1 MEVDCKNLALEFS
14 NRYLNLLDQKR
25 TIDLDIKELKQEYDE
40 QGLATKVVVKAIN
53 SLKKE
58 KKETISQQDE
68 LAMFKEWLSE
78 NKEVDDKI
86 CALATKKNLN

>member
-14 NRYLNLLDQKR
+14 NRYLNLLDQKK

-40 QGLATKVVVKAIN
+40 QGLATKVVIKAIN

-78 NKEVDDKI
+78 NKELDDKI
-86 CALATKKNLN
+86 CALATKKN

>member
-1 MEVDCKNLALEFS
+1 MEVDCKDLALEFS
-14 NRYLNLLDQKR
+14 NRYLNLLEQKR
-25 TIDLDIKELKQEYDE
+25 TIDLDIKALKQEYDE
-40 QGLATKVVVKAIN
+40 QGLATKVVIKAIN

-68 LAMFKEWLSE
+68 LAMFKEWLSA

-86 CALATKKNLN
+86 CTLATKK

>member
-1 MEVDCKNLALEFS
+1 MEVDCKDLALEFS
-14 NRYLNLLDQKR
+14 NRYLNLLEQKR
-25 TIDLDIKELKQEYDE
+25 ALDLDIKALKQEYDE

-58 KKETISQQDE
+58 KKETISQQDD

-86 CALATKKNLN
+86 CALATKKQ

>member
-68 LAMFKEWLSE
+68 IAMFKEWLSE

-86 CALATKKNLN
+86 CALATKKN

>member
-1 MEVDCKNLALEFS
+1 MEVDCKDLALEFS
-14 NRYLNLLDQKR
+14 NRYLNLLEQKR
-25 TIDLDIKELKQEYDE
+25 ALDLDIKALKQEYDE
-40 QGLATKVVVKAIN
+40 QGLATKVVIKAIN

-68 LAMFKEWLSE
+68 LAMFKEWLSA

-86 CALATKKNLN
+86 CSLAAKK

>member
-58 KKETISQQDE
+58 KKVLIIP
-68 LAMFKEWLSE
+68 LAGTFLLAGKKAMLRRPFKKQRNLE
-78 NKEVDDKI
+78 
-86 CALATKKNLN
+86 KKAKK

>member
-1 MEVDCKNLALEFS
+1 MEVDCKDLALEFS
-14 NRYLNLLDQKR
+14 NRYLNLLEQKR
-25 TIDLDIKELKQEYDE
+25 TLDLDIKALKQEYDE
-40 QGLATKVVVKAIN
+40 QGLATKVVIKAIN

-68 LAMFKEWLSE
+68 LAMFKEWLSA

-86 CALATKKNLN
+86 CSLAAKK

>member
-86 CALATKKNLN
+86 CALATKKN

>member
-1 MEVDCKNLALEFS
+1 MEVDCKDLALEFS
-14 NRYLNLLDQKR
+14 NRYLNLLEQKR
-25 TIDLDIKELKQEYDE
+25 ALDLDIKALKQEYDE
-40 QGLATKVVVKAIN
+40 QGLATKVVIKAIN

-68 LAMFKEWLSE
+68 LAMFKEWLSS

-86 CALATKKNLN
+86 CTLATKK

>member
-1 MEVDCKNLALEFS
+1 MEVDCKDLALEFS
-14 NRYLNLLDQKR
+14 NRYLNLLEQKR
-25 TIDLDIKELKQEYDE
+25 ALDLDIKALKQEYDE
-40 QGLATKVVVKAIN
+40 QGLATKVVIKAIN

-68 LAMFKEWLSE
+68 LAMFKEWLSA

-86 CALATKKNLN
+86 CTLATKK

>member
-68 LAMFKEWLSE
+68 LAMFKEWLSA

-86 CALATKKNLN
+86 CSLATKK

>member
-14 NRYLNLLDQKR
+14 NRYLNLLDQKK

-40 QGLATKVVVKAIN
+40 QGLATKVVIKAIN

-86 CALATKKNLN
+86 CALATKKN

>member
-1 MEVDCKNLALEFS
+1 MEVDCKDLALEFS
-14 NRYLNLLDQKR
+14 NRYLNLLEQKR
-25 TIDLDIKELKQEYDE
+25 TIDLDIKALKQEYDE
-40 QGLATKVVVKAIN
+40 QGLATKVVIKAIN

-68 LAMFKEWLSE
+68 LAMFKEWLSA

-86 CALATKKNLN
+86 CSLAAKK

>member
-53 SLKKE
+53 SLKIE

-86 CALATKKNLN
+86 CALATKKN

>member
-1 MEVDCKNLALEFS
+1 MAVDCKNLALEFS

-86 CALATKKNLN
+86 CALATKKN

>member
-1 MEVDCKNLALEFS
+1 MEVDCKDLALEFS
-14 NRYLNLLDQKR
+14 NRYLNLLEQKR
-25 TIDLDIKELKQEYDE
+25 ALDLDIKALKQEYDE
-40 QGLATKVVVKAIN
+40 QGLATKVVIKAIN

-68 LAMFKEWLSE
+68 LAMFKEWLSA

-86 CALATKKNLN
+86 CALATKKN

>member
-40 QGLATKVVVKAIN
+40 QGLATKVVVKGIN

-86 CALATKKNLN
+86 CALATKKN

>member
-1 MEVDCKNLALEFS
+1 MEVDCKDLALEFS
-14 NRYLNLLDQKR
+14 NRYLNLLEQKR
-25 TIDLDIKELKQEYDE
+25 TIDLDIKALKQEYDE

-68 LAMFKEWLSE
+68 LAMFKEWLSA

-86 CALATKKNLN
+86 CTLATKK

>member
-40 QGLATKVVVKAIN
+40 
-53 SLKKE
+53 
-58 KKETISQQDE
+58 
-68 LAMFKEWLSE
+68 
-78 NKEVDDKI
+78 
-86 CALATKKNLN
+86 

>member
-1 MEVDCKNLALEFS
+1 MEVDCKNLTLEFS

-40 QGLATKVVVKAIN
+40 QGLATKVVIKAIN

-68 LAMFKEWLSE
+68 LAMFKEWLSA

-86 CALATKKNLN
+86 CSLATKK

>member
-14 NRYLNLLDQKR
+14 NCYLNLLDQKR

-86 CALATKKNLN
+86 CALATKKN

>member
-1 MEVDCKNLALEFS
+1 MEVDCKDLALEFS
-14 NRYLNLLDQKR
+14 NRYLNLLEQKR
-25 TIDLDIKELKQEYDE
+25 ALDLDIKALKQEYDE
-40 QGLATKVVVKAIN
+40 QGLATKVVIKAIN

-68 LAMFKEWLSE
+68 LAMFKEWLSS

-86 CALATKKNLN
+86 CSLATKK

>member
-1 MEVDCKNLALEFS
+1 MEVDCKDLALEFS
-14 NRYLNLLDQKR
+14 NRYLNLLEQKR
-25 TIDLDIKELKQEYDE
+25 ALDLDIKALKQEYDE
-40 QGLATKVVVKAIN
+40 QGLATKVVIKAIN

-68 LAMFKEWLSE
+68 LAMFKEWLSA

-86 CALATKKNLN
+86 CSLAIKK

>member
-14 NRYLNLLDQKR
+14 NRYLNLLDKKR

-68 LAMFKEWLSE
+68 IAMFKEWLSE

-86 CALATKKNLN
+86 CALATKKN

>member
-86 CALATKKNLN
+86 CSLATKK

>member
-86 CALATKKNLN
+86 CALATKKK

>member
-1 MEVDCKNLALEFS
+1 MEVDCKDLALEFS
-14 NRYLNLLDQKR
+14 NRYLNLLEQKR
-25 TIDLDIKELKQEYDE
+25 ALDLDIKALKQEYDE
-40 QGLATKVVVKAIN
+40 QGLATKVVIKAIN

-68 LAMFKEWLSE
+68 LAMFKEWLSA

-86 CALATKKNLN
+86 CSLATKKN

>member
-1 MEVDCKNLALEFS
+1 MEVDCKDLALEFS
-14 NRYLNLLDQKR
+14 NRYLNLLEQKR
-25 TIDLDIKELKQEYDE
+25 TLDLDIKALKQEYDE

-68 LAMFKEWLSE
+68 LAMFKEWLSA

-86 CALATKKNLN
+86 CSLATKK

>member
-86 CALATKKNLN
+86 CALAAKKN

>member
-25 TIDLDIKELKQEYDE
+25 TIDLDVKELKQEYDE

-86 CALATKKNLN
+86 CALATKKN

>member
-68 LAMFKEWLSE
+68 LAMFKEWLSA

-86 CALATKKNLN
+86 CALATKKN

>member
-1 MEVDCKNLALEFS
+1 MEVDCKDLALEFS
-14 NRYLNLLDQKR
+14 NRYLNLLEQKR
-25 TIDLDIKELKQEYDE
+25 TLDLDIKALKQEYDE
-40 QGLATKVVVKAIN
+40 QGLATKVVIKAIN

-68 LAMFKEWLSE
+68 LAMFKEWLSA

-86 CALATKKNLN
+86 CSLATKK

>member
-1 MEVDCKNLALEFS
+1 MEVDCKDLALEFS
-14 NRYLNLLDQKR
+14 NRYLNLLEQKR
-25 TIDLDIKELKQEYDE
+25 ALDLDIKALKQEYDE
-40 QGLATKVVVKAIN
+40 QGLATKVVIKAIN

-86 CALATKKNLN
+86 CSLATKK

>member
-1 MEVDCKNLALEFS
+1 MEVDCKDLALEFS
-14 NRYLNLLDQKR
+14 NRYLNLLEQKR
-25 TIDLDIKELKQEYDE
+25 TIDLDIKALKQEYDE

-68 LAMFKEWLSE
+68 LAMFKEWLSA

-86 CALATKKNLN
+86 CSLATKK

>member
-1 MEVDCKNLALEFS
+1 MEVDCKDLALEFS
-14 NRYLNLLDQKR
+14 NRYLNLLEQKR
-25 TIDLDIKELKQEYDE
+25 TIDLDIKALKQEYDE
-40 QGLATKVVVKAIN
+40 QGLATKVVIKAIN

-68 LAMFKEWLSE
+68 LAMFKEWLSA

-86 CALATKKNLN
+86 CSLATKK

>member
-58 KKETISQQDE
+58 KNETISQQDE

-86 CALATKKNLN
+86 YALATKKN

>member
-40 QGLATKVVVKAIN
+40 QGLATKVVIKAIN

-86 CALATKKNLN
+86 CALATKKN